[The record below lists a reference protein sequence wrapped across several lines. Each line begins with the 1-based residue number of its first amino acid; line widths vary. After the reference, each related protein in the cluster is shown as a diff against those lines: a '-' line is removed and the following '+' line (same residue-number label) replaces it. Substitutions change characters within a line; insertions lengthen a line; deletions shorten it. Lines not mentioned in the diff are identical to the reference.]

1 MSYKQIKIFAIVFVL
16 FFALDGGKLLNA
28 QGNENVSAIV
38 KKIEFKGN
46 SRISSSAI
54 KAAIKTNHGDVY
66 DPKAISQD
74 VDAIW
79 LLGFFDNIEVE
90 VEAYEGGVKVI
101 FLVLER
107 PVVRSIFF
115 AGNAEVKTK
124 KLREGIQIREG
135 DHLKRYLLKLD
146 EDKIREI
153 YQGKGFSN
161 IEVKSEEKK
170 TDGYVNITFRI
181 REGSKIYIKE
191 IAFEGN
197 QIFSSKRLAKIVT
210 TKRRKFPRF
219 IYPGKFDKTK
229 FEEDVDRVKGFYGS
243 GGWLDADVT
252 WKEQYSSDR
261 TKMFVHVSIDEGD
274 RYHVDNVSIKGNKL
288 FTSDEIIGM
297 LELKRG
303 SAFLPESLQKD
314 SQGIRMAYGKQ
325 GYLNANVKAEYT
337 YQQVDPK
344 IDITFNVIENERFFI
359 EKVIISGNDKT
370 KDNVI
375 RRNLSFFP
383 GRGLI
388 HRKSSEVN
396 KD

>member
-197 QIFSSKRLAKIVT
+197 QTFSSKRLAKILLL
-210 TKRRKFPRF
+210 R
-219 IYPGKFDKTK
+219 
-229 FEEDVDRVKGFYGS
+229 EGS
-243 GGWLDADVT
+243 FLVLSILVNLIRPNL
-252 WKEQYSSDR
+252 K
-261 TKMFVHVSIDEGD
+261 KM
-274 RYHVDNVSIKGNKL
+274 L
-288 FTSDEIIGM
+288 IG
-297 LELKRG
+297 
-303 SAFLPESLQKD
+303 
-314 SQGIRMAYGKQ
+314 
-325 GYLNANVKAEYT
+325 
-337 YQQVDPK
+337 
-344 IDITFNVIENERFFI
+344 
-359 EKVIISGNDKT
+359 
-370 KDNVI
+370 
-375 RRNLSFFP
+375 
-383 GRGLI
+383 
-388 HRKSSEVN
+388 
-396 KD
+396 